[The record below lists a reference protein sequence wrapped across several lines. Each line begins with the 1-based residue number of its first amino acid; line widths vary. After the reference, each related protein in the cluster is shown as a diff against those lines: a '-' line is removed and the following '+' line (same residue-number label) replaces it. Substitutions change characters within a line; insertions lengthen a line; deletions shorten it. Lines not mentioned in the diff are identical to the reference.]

1 MNAVAVVSIYV
12 VTNRASYL
20 KYDVSVSVYVAV
32 VWIQDQATGPGLLDG
47 LCQTMLLVTS
57 SRQPIPSAQLLE
69 NQMKHN
75 QHVMTWLG
83 ALRDEA
89 SLPGCELGRILEIA
103 AIVARYAFGTGS
115 I

>member
-1 MNAVAVVSIYV
+1 
-12 VTNRASYL
+12 
-20 KYDVSVSVYVAV
+20 
-32 VWIQDQATGPGLLDG
+32 
-47 LCQTMLLVTS
+47 
-57 SRQPIPSAQLLE
+57 
-69 NQMKHN
+69 MKHN

-103 AIVARYAFGTGS
+103 AIVAGYAFGTGS

>member
-1 MNAVAVVSIYV
+1 MSLYPHVRPVRATSVEVCR
-12 VTNRASYL
+12 VTQNFAP
-20 KYDVSVSVYVAV
+20 VMH
-32 VWIQDQATGPGLLDG
+32 
-47 LCQTMLLVTS
+47 C
-57 SRQPIPSAQLLE
+57 SRLPIPSAQLLE